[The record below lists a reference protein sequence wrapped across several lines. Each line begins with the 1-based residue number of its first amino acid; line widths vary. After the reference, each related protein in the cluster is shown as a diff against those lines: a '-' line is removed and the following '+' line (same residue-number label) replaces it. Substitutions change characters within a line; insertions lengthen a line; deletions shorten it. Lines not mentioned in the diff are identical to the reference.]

1 MPDQQ
6 FDDVLQGLLGWV
18 QKQKDAA
25 KEPAASQPVP
35 DPATTA
41 PQQPQGRT
49 PASPWNWVVGLII
62 AAVVFIGLAFLAYYL
77 WSKGKELAK
86 LRHEKDVAEETKHQ
100 AEVQAG
106 LTVLDEKREAL
117 ELVAHQAEG
126 RIETL
131 RMAIQR
137 AETERQAAHARLDTV
152 TSWDDVDKLIKD
164 RNP

>member
-1 MPDQQ
+1 MPDQKI
-6 FDDVLQGLLGWV
+6 DDVLQGFLGWV

-25 KEPAASQPVP
+25 KEPVATQPAP
-35 DPATTA
+35 DPATTPA
-41 PQQPQGRT
+41 QPQGRT

-62 AAVVFIGLAFLAYYL
+62 AAVVFIGLAFLAWYL
-77 WSKGKELAK
+77 WSRGKELAK

-117 ELVAHQAEG
+117 ELEAYQAEG

-137 AETERQAAHARLDTV
+137 AEAERQAAHARLDTI
-152 TSWDDVDKLIKD
+152 TSWDDVDRMIKE
-164 RNP
+164 RQP